1 MLWSKFTE
9 FTATHLELAPC
20 LSEQLEFYSKN
31 EDTKRRTVERNL
43 EYIAVRP
50 WESLDLSLAGSH
62 VRGDKAETNVTYV
75 VYAHIEGE
83 EPPCSRARYVSKTG
97 NVDIQGVIDHYK
109 EWHPIYWAKQE
120 NRPLVFDAVVRRTR
134 LVHYRPTEWDIN
146 KVGLSFYLFPEGFNS

>member
-20 LSEQLEFYSKN
+20 LREQLEFYSKN
-31 EDTKRRTVERNL
+31 EDEQRRTVERNL

-50 WESLDLSLAGSH
+50 WGSLDLSLTDSYRSGEQ
-62 VRGDKAETNVTYV
+62 AETNVSYM

-83 EPPCSRARYVSKTG
+83 EPPCSLARSVNKTKG
-97 NVDIQGVIDHYK
+97 VDIQGVIDHYK

-134 LVHYRPTEWDIN
+134 LVHYKPTEWDIN
-146 KVGLSFYLFPEGFNS
+146 KVGLSFYLFPEGFTA